1 VFNLDLATFIPRLI
15 TLIIALTVHEFSHAK
30 VADAFGDTTPRAN
43 GRVTLNPLVHLD
55 PIGSLMFIF
64 AGFGWAKPV
73 PVNPYALGMR
83 SPSAY
88 MLVSLAG
95 PLSNLMLAIL
105 AAIPLRLGLIQPF
118 DGGQTTTILYTFL
131 SQFIVLNLVLAFFNL
146 IPLAPLDGEKI
157 AGYFFPPSWASVLDR
172 IRPYGPMLL
181 MLILFGLPIV
191 GIDVIGTVLY
201 PPIRLVYQLLVR

>member
-1 VFNLDLATFIPRLI
+1 VLNFDLATFIPRLI

-73 PVNPYALGMR
+73 PVNPFALGMR

-105 AAIPLRLGLIQPF
+105 AAIPLRLGLIQSF

-157 AGYFFPPSWASVLDR
+157 AGYFFPPSWAGVLDR
-172 IRPYGPMLL
+172 IRPYGPLLL

-191 GIDVIGTVLY
+191 GIDVIGTLLY